1 MTTGHAH
8 DHEPRRGHRHADM
21 LSVEEAFERIMA
33 YFSALEAE
41 DVPILQALGQTLVED
56 VTAPL
61 QIPPLDNSAMDGY
74 ALKHADIMGADHDS
88 PRGLKVIGM
97 VAAGDVPASPVEP
110 GTAIRIM
117 TGAPVPQGSD
127 TVVPFE
133 DTDEVERERQGLGL
147 DRININVELPLGA
160 NVRPA
165 GEDVKQGAL
174 VLEKGTVVRPAEVG
188 VLASLGKDTVRV
200 VRRPVVAVLS
210 TGNELLSPGAP
221 HEPGKIYD
229 SNNYSVASSIIK
241 YGGIPKALGI
251 ARDNLDDLHDKIAQG
266 TDSDLLITSAG
277 VSKGDYDIVKDVLSH
292 RGEINFWSVRMRPA
306 KPLAF
311 GLIEG
316 SGGRKV
322 PHLGLPGNPVSA
334 MVAFEEFARPAILK
348 MLGRTRFAKPTVE
361 AVLEG
366 PIHNYDERRVFARVE
381 VTNRDGSFYAN
392 PTGPQGSNILTS
404 MSKANGLAICPED
417 VPQMKAG
424 ERVKVKM
431 LDWSE
436 EVSS

>member
-1 MTTGHAH
+1 MTATHAH
-8 DHEPRRGHRHADM
+8 AHEPRRGHRHADM

-33 YFSALEAE
+33 YFSPLESE
-41 DVPILQALGQTLVED
+41 EVPILQALGQTLAED
-56 VTAPL
+56 VTAPQ

-74 ALKHADIMGADHDS
+74 ALKHADIKGADPDS
-88 PRGLKVIGM
+88 PTELKVIGM
-97 VAAGDVPASPVEP
+97 VAAGDVPAAPVEP

-188 VLASLGKDTVRV
+188 VLASLGKGAVHV

-210 TGNELLSPGAP
+210 TGNELLSPGEP
-221 HEPGKIYD
+221 QQPGKIYD
-229 SNNYSVASSIIK
+229 SNNYSVASSIVK
-241 YGGIPKALGI
+241 YGGVPKALGI
-251 ARDNLDDLHDKIAQG
+251 ARDNLEDLNDKISQG
-266 TDSDLLITSAG
+266 ADADLLITSAG

-316 SGGRKV
+316 PGGRKV

-361 AVLEG
+361 AELEG

-381 VTNRDGSFYAN
+381 VTSRDGAYFAN

-417 VPQMKAG
+417 VPVMKAG